1 MRALASDRRLRILD
15 WLKDPERHFPP
26 QVDGDLRTDGVCA
39 VLLARKLRISQPSLS
54 EHMRILSEAG
64 LVRSRRIK
72 QWTFYR
78 RDEARIKELKR
89 LIARQV

>member
-64 LVRSRRIK
+64 LVRSKRIK

-78 RDEARIKELKR
+78 RDEARIRELKR
-89 LIARQV
+89 LITRQV